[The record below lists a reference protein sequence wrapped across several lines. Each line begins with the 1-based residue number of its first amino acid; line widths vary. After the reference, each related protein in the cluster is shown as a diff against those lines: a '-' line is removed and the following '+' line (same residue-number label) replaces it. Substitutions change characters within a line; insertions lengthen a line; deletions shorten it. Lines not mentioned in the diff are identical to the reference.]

1 MKKRTFSIVAVLA
14 IGILFL
20 SGCSKKAL
28 NPEEFSQVF
37 VNRVIYG
44 QDEEKFNEAYYDA
57 QNFTDQLD
65 SDLDSIDDIFA
76 DSFEASGMDLSDEQS
91 ASMSTSLL
99 DAVKNQTSYEVTS
112 IEEGEAGSV
121 TVTYSI
127 KGLDFSTLIKNF
139 FQSFMNKVMANPE
152 IATNEDQLNAEAM
165 TILTE
170 SMKGLTAKSEAVDV
184 SIRFDIEDGKWYVAE
199 DQQSN
204 AESLLFAFFFGAE
217 DEFAL
222 QSELTQVVNEL
233 MAGL

>member
-1 MKKRTFSIVAVLA
+1 M
-14 IGILFL
+14 
-20 SGCSKKAL
+20 
-28 NPEEFSQVF
+28 
-37 VNRVIYG
+37 
-44 QDEEKFNEAYYDA
+44 
-57 QNFTDQLD
+57 
-65 SDLDSIDDIFA
+65 
-76 DSFEASGMDLSDEQS
+76 
-91 ASMSTSLL
+91 
-99 DAVKNQTSYEVTS
+99 
-112 IEEGEAGSV
+112 

-152 IATNEDQLNAEAM
+152 IAMNEDQLNAEAM